1 MTKVDSRLVGKLV
14 SALFGKRYLQ
24 AGMIVLLVAISLVAK
39 ADDNISGR
47 VVAVADGDTL
57 TVLDASQQQHKIRL
71 GGIDAP
77 EKAMPFGQVSKQ
89 KLAEICFQKQAEVN
103 VINTDRYGRAVA
115 HVYCNG
121 VYANREMVKAGYA
134 WVYRTYDKGFESF
147 YAFQRQAK
155 AAELGLWADPNPT
168 PPWQWRHTNLP
179 RD

>member
-1 MTKVDSRLVGKLV
+1 MDAKQNKLLHRLI
-14 SALFGKRYLQ
+14 SAILAKNYVK
-24 AGMIVLLVAISLVAK
+24 IVLLGVAILLSVIAT
-39 ADDNISGR
+39 ADDGISGL
-47 VVAVADGDTL
+47 VVSVADGDTL
-57 TVLDASQQQHKIRL
+57 TVLDAEHQQHKIRL

-89 KLAEICFQKQAEVN
+89 KLAEICLQKQAEVN
-103 VINTDRYGRAVA
+103 VLTIDRYGRAVA
-115 HVYCNG
+115 HVYCDG

-147 YAFQRQAK
+147 YVLQRQAK

-168 PPWQWRHTNLP
+168 PPWQWRHANLP